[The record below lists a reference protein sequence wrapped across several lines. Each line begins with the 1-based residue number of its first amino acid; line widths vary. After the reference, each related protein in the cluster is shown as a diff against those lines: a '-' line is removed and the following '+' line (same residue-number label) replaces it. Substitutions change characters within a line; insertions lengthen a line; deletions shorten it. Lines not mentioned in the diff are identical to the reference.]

1 MDLRQAIEQD
11 DHDEVINITDKLLF
25 EESKADLVPSLK
37 TLKLIGLI
45 KSEKF
50 DNALEHIKL
59 NIGLFQSLD
68 NFKFLHNY
76 VLYKKEK
83 YEEVLRNLSEQPSD
97 VQTKLLIAQAQAKM
111 ENFTASFKSF
121 YALLGDPAIDQR
133 HLREDLMTNII
144 NTLILVLLTD
154 NAVNAFAKDKDLL
167 VKASDLVTM
176 IASYN
181 YADIGMRE
189 LCINAL
195 LLLIIVEKTKIAG
208 LDKLLDKNFDFNN
221 QTDFLLKRIEKM
233 IDEEQ
238 GADSKAMQLETD
250 SRGFEALSGE
260 NLIDQL
266 TLYSLRA
273 LLMQKK
279 QKIVWNNKD
288 IEALEQIIFTD
299 KNKIKDQ
306 QLKIS
311 ILSFLAFIQS
321 VSQEEET
328 IHLDRLVSL
337 FDEEIKGL
345 KKGSKISHFL
355 QEQILFNK
363 VILLLH
369 RNNLTE
375 ARRILKNE
383 LKFQERLIDYNYL
396 PIETHLIAKTKNY
409 KDFESKLTCFTSQD
423 LTENSRIHCVY
434 YLFQLAVFY
443 NLNNQK
449 RYFEVFNEFLNKFFI
464 PQLSLPVEMRFLS
477 PVVFTQFAKNI
488 VFYLLRNSNILK
500 NLKEKIVS
508 LLDYIEDTS
517 VVTKVAEGFIEK
529 KDFQVAE
536 KILRDV
542 LQRNPTNEKVISR
555 LNYIYSV
562 IAPEK
567 INDSLLPQFDLIRD
581 FNTLRNLEND
591 FMNIIRQHN
600 TGKVELTDVI
610 KPADG
615 NPSAKKK
622 VKKPKK
628 FRVRWPKNFDFNNP
642 GPRPDPER
650 WLPKYERKKYRKIAI
665 KKGLVSKTQGGTNY
679 NAEQTKELFRLE
691 NSTANQAVSK
701 QRGKKR

>member
-1 MDLRQAIEQD
+1 MELRKAIEQD
-11 DHDEVINITDKLLF
+11 DHDEVINIVDKLLF
-25 EESKADLVPSLK
+25 DESKADLVPSLK
-37 TLKLIGLI
+37 SLKLIALI

-59 NIGLFQSLD
+59 NLALFKSAD
-68 NFKFLHNY
+68 NFKFVQNY

-83 YEEVLRNLSEQPSD
+83 YDEVIKNIGDQPVD
-97 VQTKLLIAQAQAKM
+97 VQTKLLIAQTQAKM
-111 ENFTASFKSF
+111 ENFAGAFKSF
-121 YALLGDPAIDQR
+121 YSLLNNSDIDGRQ
-133 HLREDLMTNII
+133 LREDLITNIV
-144 NTLILVLLTD
+144 NTLILVLLTE
-154 NAVNAFAKDKDLL
+154 NASSAFAKDKDLL
-167 VKASDLVTM
+167 VKAGDFVTM

-181 YADIGMRE
+181 YADVGMRE
-189 LCINAL
+189 LCINVL
-195 LLLIIVEKTKIAG
+195 LLLIIVEKTKVAG
-208 LDKLLDKNFDFNN
+208 LDKLLDKSFDFNN

-238 GADSKAMQLETD
+238 GNDSKGMQIEND
-250 SRGFEALSGE
+250 AKGFEALSGE
-260 NLIDQL
+260 NLTDQL

-328 IHLDRLVSL
+328 GNLDRLIAL

-345 KKGSKISHFL
+345 KKGSKIAHFL

-369 RNNLTE
+369 RNNLAE

-383 LKFQERLIDYNYL
+383 LKFQERVIDYNYL

-409 KDFESKLTCFTSQD
+409 KDFESKLACFTDQD
-423 LTENSRIHCVY
+423 LAENSRIHCVY

-477 PVVFTQFAKNI
+477 PVVFTQFAKNV

-500 NLKEKIVS
+500 NLKEKIVA
-508 LLDYIEDTS
+508 LLDYIEDTN

-529 KDFQVAE
+529 KDYQVAE

-542 LQRNPTNEKVISR
+542 LQRNPNNEKVISR

-567 INDSLLPQFDLIRD
+567 INDALLPQFDLIRD

-600 TGKVELTDVI
+600 TGKVELTDI
-610 KPADG
+610 SKPAEG
-615 NPSAKKK
+615 NPNAKKR
-622 VKKPKK
+622 VKKTKK
-628 FRVRWPKNFDFNNP
+628 YRIKWPKNFDFNNP

-650 WLPKYERKKYRKIAI
+650 WLPKYERKKYRKIAM

>member
-1 MDLRQAIEQD
+1 MEIRKAIEQD
-11 DHDEVINITDKLLF
+11 DHDEVINIVDKLLF
-25 EESKADLVPSLK
+25 DESKADLVPSLK
-37 TLKLIGLI
+37 SLKLIALI

-59 NIGLFQSLD
+59 NLALFKSAD
-68 NFKFLHNY
+68 NFKFVQNY

-83 YEEVLRNLSEQPSD
+83 YDEVIKNIGDQPVD
-97 VQTKLLIAQAQAKM
+97 VQTKLLIAQTQAKM
-111 ENFTASFKSF
+111 ENFAGAFKSF
-121 YALLGDPAIDQR
+121 YSLLNNSDIDGRQ
-133 HLREDLMTNII
+133 LREDLITNIV
-144 NTLILVLLTD
+144 NTLILVLLTE
-154 NAVNAFAKDKDLL
+154 NASSAFAKDKDLL
-167 VKASDLVTM
+167 VKAGDFVTM

-181 YADIGMRE
+181 YADVGMRE
-189 LCINAL
+189 LCINVL
-195 LLLIIVEKTKIAG
+195 LLLIIVEKTKVAG
-208 LDKLLDKNFDFNN
+208 LDKLLDKSFDFNN

-238 GADSKAMQLETD
+238 GNDSKGMQIEND
-250 SRGFEALSGE
+250 AKGFEALSGE
-260 NLIDQL
+260 NLTDQL

-328 IHLDRLVSL
+328 GNLDRLIAL

-345 KKGSKISHFL
+345 KKGSKIAHFL

-363 VILLLH
+363 MILLLH
-369 RNNLTE
+369 RNNLAE

-383 LKFQERLIDYNYL
+383 LKFQERVIDYNYL

-409 KDFESKLTCFTSQD
+409 KDFESKLACFTDQE
-423 LTENSRIHCVY
+423 LAENSRIHCVY

-477 PVVFTQFAKNI
+477 PVVFTQFAKNV

-500 NLKEKIVS
+500 NLKEKIVA
-508 LLDYIEDTS
+508 LLDYIEDTN

-529 KDFQVAE
+529 KDYQVAE

-542 LQRNPTNEKVISR
+542 LQRNPKNEKVISR

-567 INDSLLPQFDLIRD
+567 INDALLPQFDLIRD

-600 TGKVELTDVI
+600 TGKVELTDI
-610 KPADG
+610 SKPAEG
-615 NPSAKKK
+615 NPNAKKR
-622 VKKPKK
+622 VKKTKK
-628 FRVRWPKNFDFNNP
+628 YRIKWPKNFDFNNP

-650 WLPKYERKKYRKIAI
+650 WLPKYERKKYRKIAM

>member
-1 MDLRQAIEQD
+1 MELRKAIEQD
-11 DHDEVINITDKLLF
+11 DHDEVINIVDKLLF
-25 EESKADLVPSLK
+25 DESKADLVPSLK
-37 TLKLIGLI
+37 SLKLIALI

-59 NIGLFQSLD
+59 NLALFKSAD
-68 NFKFLHNY
+68 NFKFVQNY

-83 YEEVLRNLSEQPSD
+83 YDEVIKNIGDQPVD
-97 VQTKLLIAQAQAKM
+97 VQTKLLIAQTQAKM
-111 ENFTASFKSF
+111 ENFAGAFKSF
-121 YALLGDPAIDQR
+121 YSLLNNSDIDGRQ
-133 HLREDLMTNII
+133 LREDLITNIV
-144 NTLILVLLTD
+144 NTLILVLLTE
-154 NAVNAFAKDKDLL
+154 NASSAFAKDKDLL
-167 VKASDLVTM
+167 VKAGDFVTM

-181 YADIGMRE
+181 YADVGMRE
-189 LCINAL
+189 LCINVL
-195 LLLIIVEKTKIAG
+195 LLLIIVEKTKVAG
-208 LDKLLDKNFDFNN
+208 LDKLLDKSFDFNN

-238 GADSKAMQLETD
+238 GNDSKGMQIEND
-250 SRGFEALSGE
+250 AKGFEALSGE
-260 NLIDQL
+260 NLTDQL

-328 IHLDRLVSL
+328 GNLDRLIAL

-345 KKGSKISHFL
+345 KKGSKIAHFL

-369 RNNLTE
+369 RNNLAE

-383 LKFQERLIDYNYL
+383 LKFQERVIDYNYL

-409 KDFESKLTCFTSQD
+409 KDFESKLACFTDQD
-423 LTENSRIHCVY
+423 LAENSRIHCVY

-449 RYFEVFNEFLNKFFI
+449 RYFEVFNEFLNTFFI

-477 PVVFTQFAKNI
+477 PVVFTQFAKNV

-500 NLKEKIVS
+500 NLKEKIVA
-508 LLDYIEDTS
+508 LLDYIEDTN

-529 KDFQVAE
+529 KDYQVAE

-542 LQRNPTNEKVISR
+542 LQRNPNNEKVISR

-567 INDSLLPQFDLIRD
+567 INDALLPQFDLIRD

-600 TGKVELTDVI
+600 TGKVELTDI
-610 KPADG
+610 SKPAEG
-615 NPSAKKK
+615 NPNAKKR
-622 VKKPKK
+622 VKKTKK
-628 FRVRWPKNFDFNNP
+628 YRIKWPKNFDFNNP

-650 WLPKYERKKYRKIAI
+650 WLPKYERKKYRKIAM